1 MRQYTRTVYVKYISL
16 QRNFLLAKY
25 VGMQLLY
32 YRIAAQCEN
41 IYSGCFEDRYDA
53 VICVAGKFE
62 NIKLYVHTLCISA
75 NVTKVSK
82 HSSITQYNLSPFSL
96 VLLIRCQ
103 YSFKLVLPSLFLHP
117 TSSFFKLIFC
127 IAHTFF

>member
-62 NIKLYVHTLCISA
+62 NIKLYVHTLC
-75 NVTKVSK
+75 NM
-82 HSSITQYNLSPFSL
+82 YNIETWFVHFNIDKSFNILDNLFENINKDKRNIL
-96 VLLIRCQ
+96 NYKIRNIRE
-103 YSFKLVLPSLFLHP
+103 
-117 TSSFFKLIFC
+117 T
-127 IAHTFF
+127 

>member
-1 MRQYTRTVYVKYISL
+1 MRQYICEIHQSATELLTCEICRHATTVL
-16 QRNFLLAKY
+16 
-25 VGMQLLY
+25 

-41 IYSGCFEDRYDA
+41 IYSGCFEDGYDA

-82 HSSITQYNLSPFSL
+82 HSSIRQYNSSPFSL

-103 YSFKLVLPSLFLHP
+103 YSFKLVLPSLFIHP
-117 TSSFFKLIFC
+117 IHRHF
-127 IAHTFF
+127 